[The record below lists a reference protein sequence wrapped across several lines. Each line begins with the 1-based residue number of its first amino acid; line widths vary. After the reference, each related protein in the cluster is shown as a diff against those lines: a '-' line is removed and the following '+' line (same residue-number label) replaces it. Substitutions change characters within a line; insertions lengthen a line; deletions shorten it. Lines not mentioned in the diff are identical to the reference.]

1 MENPWELLHRASE
14 NKKRRPAKPER
25 GIVEA
30 VPDETVPQENM
41 LVRINPLYRPH
52 SGHSA
57 YSALM
62 RSHDRVRSRIGR

>member
-1 MENPWELLHRASE
+1 MANPGELLRSAAW
-14 NKKRRPAKPER
+14 NKKHRPAKS
-25 GIVEA
+25 
-30 VPDETVPQENM
+30 Q
-41 LVRINPLYRPH
+41 RINVKDAPVVPEQPQRIQMVHHLQ